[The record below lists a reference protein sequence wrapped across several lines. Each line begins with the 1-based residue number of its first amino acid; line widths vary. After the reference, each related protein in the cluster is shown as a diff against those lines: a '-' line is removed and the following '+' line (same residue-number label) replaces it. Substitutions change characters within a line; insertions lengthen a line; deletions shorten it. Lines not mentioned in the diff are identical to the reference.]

1 MNKQLLL
8 YLAQQAENNCCATRV
23 LPDGQLERTWK
34 PNDFYVEYSKLI
46 LQEVLEQSYVFTR
59 ARFAKSNGKVK
70 EYEQGLI
77 DGEEAVRLRILKHF
91 GVSNEES
98 KSGKAGKS

>member
-8 YLAQQAENNCCATRV
+8 YLAHQAENNCCATRV

-34 PNDFYVEYSKLI
+34 PNDFYVEYGKLI
-46 LQEVLEQSYVFTR
+46 LHEILEQSKVFV
-59 ARFAKSNGKVK
+59 KSEGKLK
-70 EYEQGLI
+70 DYEQGLL

-98 KSGKAGKS
+98 KPGNAGES